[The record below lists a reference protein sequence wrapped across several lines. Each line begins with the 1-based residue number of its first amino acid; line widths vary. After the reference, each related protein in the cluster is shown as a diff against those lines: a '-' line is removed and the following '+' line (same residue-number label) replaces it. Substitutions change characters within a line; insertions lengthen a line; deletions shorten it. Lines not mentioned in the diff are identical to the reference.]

1 MRAWITLS
9 LLALFLTIAIASSQS
24 SDNPTVINLM
34 IDAQY
39 PSTAKTVLEADTLL
53 DNIYNQLQD
62 RNLVATIYATQDV
75 LKTDV
80 NLDLTRIALNS
91 RFELAMSGKNPD
103 EIIGTRSYAEQRD
116 LLETS
121 KRWTE
126 ACRICGQ
133 NNITVYGFIPQSF
146 DQNDDTYAVLDYL
159 GVQYDAGFQAGL
171 IYTPGHENDVWPYLI
186 QGHNVYAVP
195 VSIYALTNK
204 TVVLQDKYFV
214 DNGLGADQWQDALVG
229 KLDDIQGTDEPLVIS
244 LTTSVSGSGDYLNA
258 LSSFLDYA
266 ISRNASFVT
275 TMQLVILA
283 KTGAHDASLLT
294 ANVSSECPT
303 CGENKV
309 ISINFTETP
318 AK

>member
-1 MRAWITLS
+1 MTFS
-9 LLALFLTIAIASSQS
+9 LLVLFLTTAIASSQS
-24 SDNPTVINLM
+24 SNNPTVINLM

-62 RNLVATIYATQDV
+62 RNLVGTIYATQDV
-75 LKTDV
+75 LKSDV
-80 NLDLTRIALNS
+80 NLDLTRIGLNP
-91 RFELAMSGKNPD
+91 RFELAMSGKSPD
-103 EIIGTRSYAEQRD
+103 EKISTLSYAGQKD

-121 KRWTE
+121 KRWVE

-159 GVQYDAGFQAGL
+159 AVQYVAGFQAGL
-171 IYTPGHENDVWPYLI
+171 KYLPGHENDVWPYLI

-195 VSIYALTNK
+195 VSVYTLPSK

-214 DNGLGADQWQDALVG
+214 DNGLDANQWHDALVG
-229 KLDDIQGTDEPLVIS
+229 KLDDILGKDEPLVIS
-244 LTTSVSGSGDYLNA
+244 LTTSVSGSGDYLDA
-258 LSSFLDYA
+258 LSNFLDYA
-266 ISRNASFVT
+266 ISKNASFVT
-275 TMQLVILA
+275 TTQLAILA
-283 KTGAHDASLLT
+283 KTGARDASLLT
-294 ANVSSECPT
+294 ANVSGQCLT
-303 CGENKV
+303 CGENKAF
-309 ISINFTETP
+309 SINFTETP